1 MDRNSLLPKA
11 RPASRR
17 PLQGAFRSTAG
28 RQRLLDLCAVLLFL
42 LLLPYACSLL
52 FGKGDVGEETLAVPR
67 DESSIMVA
75 CDTGIG
81 VSRLPLETYVEGA
94 LAASI
99 PADCEE
105 ETLKAQAII
114 LRTLCMRAYENRQSI
129 DDNTVY
135 ARDIGQ

>member
-1 MDRNSLLPKA
+1 M
-11 RPASRR
+11 
-17 PLQGAFRSTAG
+17 
-28 RQRLLDLCAVLLFL
+28 
-42 LLLPYACSLL
+42 
-52 FGKGDVGEETLAVPR
+52 
-67 DESSIMVA
+67 
-75 CDTGIG
+75 
-81 VSRLPLETYVEGA
+81 SRLRLKPYVEGA

-135 ARDIGQ
+135 ARDIGQEYLDMRSREALWEAAMKNRPKIASAAAQTKACI